1 MTQQVRNPR
10 TGEYDYTFTVA
21 TDQDVAAACIRLRK
35 GQLNWAA
42 YPVSFRAQVLQ
53 RWKAELQERREVI
66 IDALFRDTGRINET
80 ILEFEA
86 LCSTIDRWCKEAPE
100 WLSEQPARQTSVPFI
115 QVTNQDVAIPL
126 VGVISPWNFPLLLS
140 LIDAIPALLVG
151 SAVAVKPSEVTP
163 RFIEPLQ
170 ASIDAVPELAAVLA
184 YLSGAGPTGAALISH
199 VDTICFTGSVATGR
213 KVAEAAAREFIP
225 AFLELGGKDAALV
238 LEGADIERASAAL
251 AWGSMVNAGQVC
263 LSIER
268 VYVHESLFDGL
279 VAKLAERL
287 KSLRF
292 CYGDDPKQGEVGPI
306 IDERQAQLIQSHLD
320 DALSKGASLICGGKI
335 EKIGGGLWCQP
346 TLVIN
351 VSPDMKIVCEETFGP
366 ILPVMKFKTEDEAVR
381 LANDTPFGLSGAVF
395 CNDRERARS
404 VAKRLEAGG
413 ISINDCAL
421 TGMMH
426 EGEKQS
432 FKLSGIG
439 GSRMGAASI
448 RRFVRRK
455 ALLENSDLAWDPWW
469 FHSS

>member
-21 TDQDVAAACIRLRK
+21 TDQDVAAACMRLRK

-100 WLSEQPARQTSVPFI
+100 WLSEQSARQTSVPFI

-151 SAVAVKPSEVTP
+151 CAVAVKPSEVTP

-184 YLSGAGPTGAALISH
+184 YLPGAGPTGAALISH

-292 CYGDDPKQGEVGPI
+292 CCGDDPTQGEVGPI

-439 GSRMGAASI
+439 GSRMGVASI

-455 ALLENSDLAWDPWW
+455 ALLENRELAWDPWW

>member
-21 TDQDVAAACIRLRK
+21 TDQDVAAACMRLRK

-100 WLSEQPARQTSVPFI
+100 WLSEQSARQTSVPFI

-170 ASIDAVPELAAVLA
+170 ASIDAVPELATVLA
-184 YLSGAGPTGAALISH
+184 YLPGAGPTGAALISH

-439 GSRMGAASI
+439 GSRMGVASI

-455 ALLENSDLAWDPWW
+455 ALLENRELAWDPWW

>member
-21 TDQDVAAACIRLRK
+21 TDQDVAAACMRLRK

-213 KVAEAAAREFIP
+213 KVGEAAAREFIP

-292 CYGDDPKQGEVGPI
+292 CCGDDPTQGEVGPI

-320 DALSKGASLICGGKI
+320 DALSKGASLVCGGKI
-335 EKIGGGLWCQP
+335 EMIGGGLWCQP
-346 TLVIN
+346 TLLTN
-351 VSPDMKIVCEETFGP
+351 VSPDMKVVCEETFGP

-439 GSRMGAASI
+439 GSRMGVASI

-455 ALLENSDLAWDPWW
+455 ALLENRELAWDPWW